1 MHICMHINIHTYHC
15 IEYRLALST
24 TLVSYRV
31 SHCEKTAIS
40 SCDMPY
46 FPRNY
51 FVKYSKGILLKYIY
65 IEDMLYDEI

>member
-1 MHICMHINIHTYHC
+1 MHIYTYHC

-40 SCDMPY
+40 FCDMSS
-46 FPRNY
+46 FPRNF
-51 FVKYSKGILLKYIY
+51 FVKYSKEILS
-65 IEDMLYDEI
+65 